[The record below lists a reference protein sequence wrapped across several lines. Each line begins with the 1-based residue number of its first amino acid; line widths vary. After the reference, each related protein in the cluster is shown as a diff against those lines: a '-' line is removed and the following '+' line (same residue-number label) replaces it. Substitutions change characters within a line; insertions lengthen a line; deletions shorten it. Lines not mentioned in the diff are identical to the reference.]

1 MLNGME
7 VVAILGIA
15 LIFFGAKKIP
25 ELARGLGQG
34 IKEFKKASTDMQNEL
49 HQAIDVDSQPATP
62 PKRTIPAETQ
72 ARTPDVVP
80 AQTAHNIDPTIDPA
94 KAPSASQKA

>member
-49 HQAIDVDSQPATP
+49 HQAIDVDSHPATP
-62 PKRTIPAETQ
+62 PKRITPPETQ
-72 ARTPDVVP
+72 ARETDAHEAVKP
-80 AQTAHNIDPTIDPA
+80 AD
-94 KAPSASQKA
+94 PSAQPKA